1 MIRGIR
7 KGNNMD
13 VESVKLE
20 FADGFKGLMTV
31 SSGTVPIGMT
41 EGGVAPYNLLFG
53 ALGSCFYATFL
64 SIVQKKR
71 LTLEKADL
79 TISGHKRDT
88 IPPTLD
94 HVLIHM
100 VITGG
105 SDEQGIR
112 RSAEL
117 GAEYCSIHATISKVA
132 EVKLEVVFA

>member
-1 MIRGIR
+1 
-7 KGNNMD
+7 MD
-13 VESVKLE
+13 VESVKLA
-20 FADGFKGLMTV
+20 FTDGFKGMMTV
-31 SSGTVPIGMT
+31 ASGTVPIGMT

-53 ALGSCFYATFL
+53 ALGSCFYSTFL

-71 LTLEKADL
+71 LTLEKAEL
-79 TISGHKRDT
+79 TISGHKRDQV
-88 IPPTLD
+88 PPTLD

-100 VITGG
+100 VITGA

-132 EVKLEVVFA
+132 EIKLEVVFA